1 MHDLCDQTV
10 HNINF
15 SHRNKEPT
23 SVRSS
28 SESAECLL
36 AQRLPPI
43 LQKFSEEK
51 ANMRKHYHEIV
62 SSILVCNFPI
72 GAQ

>member
-1 MHDLCDQTV
+1 MLEF
-10 HNINF
+10 F
-15 SHRNKEPT
+15 SQVRLSIRKFRNKEPA

-43 LQKFSEEK
+43 LQKFNEEK

-62 SSILVCNFPI
+62 SRREMAEKV
-72 GAQ
+72 